1 MNTRLRRR
9 LVLGAG
15 AYPLV
20 RAAQA
25 SEPPELSWPQAVAQW
40 RSAGWVLIMRHEQT
54 VPGVGDPPGFRLA
67 QCSTQRNLSDAGRER
82 ARLLGV
88 RLREASIRLTQVRS
102 SQWCRCLD
110 TARGIAG
117 DAFEPWP
124 ALNSFFD
131 DRSSEPAQTEALREA
146 FSRLGPN
153 DRWLWVTH
161 QVNIT
166 AFTGIVPRMGEGLAM
181 RLTNGQP
188 AVKFRWMI

>member
-1 MNTRLRRR
+1 
-9 LVLGAG
+9 
-15 AYPLV
+15 
-20 RAAQA
+20 
-25 SEPPELSWPQAVAQW
+25 
-40 RSAGWVLIMRHEQT
+40 
-54 VPGVGDPPGFRLA
+54 
-67 QCSTQRNLSDAGRER
+67 
-82 ARLLGV
+82 LLGV

-131 DRSSEPAQTEALREA
+131 DRSSEPAQTQALREA

-166 AFTGIVPRMGEGLAM
+166 AFTGLVPRMGEGLAM